1 MALNCNFS
9 SPCPCRRPSTAPAS
23 LLKRL
28 YAPTN
33 YGAWGFFGRTLA
45 VIGSFVLGA
54 GTVQM
59 LHAQAKPPAYT
70 LAEIAVKDEDG
81 HKKEFL
87 PEAQRIIKEGGG
99 KYLAGGFNKATALSG
114 AAPPNRVV
122 LIQYENMDALKKWC
136 PVRPPHQPNWDAA
149 FTMSGPRPAPEGAFR
164 FAREL
169 GAEFDLA

>member
-1 MALNCNFS
+1 MNTTYKVA
-9 SPCPCRRPSTAPAS
+9 A
-23 LLKRL
+23 
-28 YAPTN
+28 
-33 YGAWGFFGRTLA
+33 A

-81 HKKEFL
+81 YKKEFL

-122 LIQYENMDALKKWC
+122 LIQYENMDALKKW
-136 PVRPPHQPNWDAA
+136 WDGGGRDIQEKVGTKYA
-149 FTMSGPRPAPEGAFR
+149 TFR
-164 FAREL
+164 VVAIDGVEMK
-169 GAEFDLA
+169 